1 MNLYICY
8 LKIDVS
14 CEASVD
20 FHHFSQKMPRLPGNL
35 HLVVTWRSPDNAI
48 RKNTHDTSEVL
59 RPPCEMTI
67 YDDGHVQS
75 AAPATKTATH
85 LAKTSQK
92 YCACHTHTHTK
103 TTFDTLRNTL
113 RNAATRRWKHPKMTP
128 FAELTMAWPYG
139 PHANGC
145 GRLGNVERTHP
156 QPPRP
161 PEWNRNP
168 CYAFG
173 KKVVA

>member
-1 MNLYICY
+1 MFRARLRPIF
-8 LKIDVS
+8 ITS
-14 CEASVD
+14 
-20 FHHFSQKMPRLPGNL
+20 HKMPRLPGNL
-35 HLVVTWRSPDNAI
+35 HLVVTWRSSDNAI

-92 YCACHTHTHTK
+92 YCACRTHTK

-113 RNAATRRWKHPKMTP
+113 RNAATRRWKHPKMTS
-128 FAELTMAWPYG
+128 FAELTMARPYG
-139 PHANGC
+139 PHANSC

-161 PEWNRNP
+161 PEWNGNP
-168 CYAFG
+168 SYAFG